1 MHKYSKNFSLILM
14 KLCVHSYLPEFQN
27 KNITFIFFLF
37 LGIKSLV
44 VHQWMFT
51 YLTWVKKSCQ
61 VEMARVNTRVENLK
75 KVSEGEYSALKMF
88 LLLIFFMSQLQ
99 KEVGSDL
106 GSLKLLLSS

>member
-1 MHKYSKNFSLILM
+1 
-14 KLCVHSYLPEFQN
+14 
-27 KNITFIFFLF
+27 
-37 LGIKSLV
+37 
-44 VHQWMFT
+44 
-51 YLTWVKKSCQ
+51 
-61 VEMARVNTRVENLK
+61 MARVNTRVENLK